1 VPGFSVKVVDTT
13 GAGDA
18 FVGSL
23 LLSVAKDT
31 SIFDVLSLFLPSFR
45 FSNTFLLFCLNW
57 N

>member
-1 VPGFSVKVVDTT
+1 MPGFSVKVVDTT